1 MIQEI
6 ARKRRLMRDDFEK
19 IYNEYFPKIYNY
31 IFYRLMSR
39 EDTEELVS
47 EVFIKVAT
55 NLERFDSEKAQFKTW
70 IYRIAQN
77 TLIDFYRTR
86 KPAASLDDEN
96 VDWEPS
102 VDFEAQLESI
112 TSPKRRAIYQ
122 ALTKLKER
130 ERMIIYYR
138 FFEEYTNRE
147 IAKLLQMNEST
158 VGTVLNRAL
167 KKLKTN
173 ELRDML

>member
-1 MIQEI
+1 
-6 ARKRRLMRDDFEK
+6 MRDDFEK

>member
-6 ARKRRLMRDDFEK
+6 ARKRQLMRDDFEK
-19 IYNEYFPKIYNY
+19 LYNEYFPKIYNY

-47 EVFIKVAT
+47 EVFLKVVG
-55 NLERFDSEKAQFKTW
+55 NLEQFDSEKAQFKTW

-86 KPAASLDDEN
+86 KPEASLDDEN

-138 FFEEYTNRE
+138 FFEGYTNRE

-167 KKLKTN
+167 KKPKTD

>member
-6 ARKRRLMRDDFEK
+6 ARKRQLMRDDFEK
-19 IYNEYFPKIYNY
+19 IYDEYFPKIYNY

-47 EVFIKVAT
+47 EVFLKVVG
-55 NLERFDSEKAQFKTW
+55 NLEQFDSEKAQFKTW

-86 KPAASLDDEN
+86 KPEASLDDEN

-138 FFEEYTNRE
+138 FFEGYTNRE

-167 KKLKTN
+167 KKLKTD

>member
-6 ARKRRLMRDDFEK
+6 ARKRQLMRDDFEK
-19 IYNEYFPKIYNY
+19 LYNEYFPKIYNY

-86 KPAASLDDEN
+86 KPEASLDDEN

-138 FFEEYTNRE
+138 FFEGYTNRE
-147 IAKLLQMNEST
+147 TAADE
-158 VGTVLNRAL
+158 
-167 KKLKTN
+167 
-173 ELRDML
+173 

>member
-1 MIQEI
+1 
-6 ARKRRLMRDDFEK
+6 MRDDFEK

-47 EVFIKVAT
+47 EVFLKVVG
-55 NLERFDSEKAQFKTW
+55 NLEQFDSEKAQFKTW

-86 KPAASLDDEN
+86 KPEASLDDEN

-138 FFEEYTNRE
+138 FFEGYTNRE

-167 KKLKTN
+167 KKLKTD

>member
-1 MIQEI
+1 
-6 ARKRRLMRDDFEK
+6 MRDDFEK
-19 IYNEYFPKIYNY
+19 IYNESFPKIYNY

-47 EVFIKVAT
+47 EVFLKVVG
-55 NLERFDSEKAQFKTW
+55 NLEQFDSEKAQFKTW

-86 KPAASLDDEN
+86 KPEASLDDEN

-138 FFEEYTNRE
+138 FFEGYTNRE

-167 KKLKTN
+167 KKLKTD

>member
-1 MIQEI
+1 
-6 ARKRRLMRDDFEK
+6 MRDDFEK
-19 IYNEYFPKIYNY
+19 IYDEYFPKIYNY

-86 KPAASLDDEN
+86 KPEASLDDEN

-138 FFEEYTNRE
+138 FFEGYTNRE

-167 KKLKTN
+167 KKLKTD

>member
-1 MIQEI
+1 
-6 ARKRRLMRDDFEK
+6 MRDDFEK
-19 IYNEYFPKIYNY
+19 IYDEYFPKIYNY

-47 EVFIKVAT
+47 EVFLKVVG
-55 NLERFDSEKAQFKTW
+55 NLEQFDSEKAQFKTW

-86 KPAASLDDEN
+86 KPEASLDDEN

-138 FFEEYTNRE
+138 FFEGYTNRE
-147 IAKLLQMNEST
+147 IAKLLRMNEST

-167 KKLKTN
+167 KKLKTD

>member
-1 MIQEI
+1 
-6 ARKRRLMRDDFEK
+6 MRDDFEK
-19 IYNEYFPKIYNY
+19 IYDEYFPKIYNY

-47 EVFIKVAT
+47 EVFLKVVG
-55 NLERFDSEKAQFKTW
+55 NLEQFDSEKAQFKTW

-86 KPAASLDDEN
+86 KPEASLDDEN

-138 FFEEYTNRE
+138 FFEGYTNRE

-167 KKLKTN
+167 KKLKTD

>member
-1 MIQEI
+1 
-6 ARKRRLMRDDFEK
+6 MRDDFEK
-19 IYNEYFPKIYNY
+19 LYNEYFPKIYNY

-86 KPAASLDDEN
+86 KPEASLDDEN

-138 FFEEYTNRE
+138 FFEGYTNRE
-147 IAKLLQMNEST
+147 IAKLLRMNEST

-167 KKLKTN
+167 KKLKTD

>member
-1 MIQEI
+1 
-6 ARKRRLMRDDFEK
+6 MRDDFEK
-19 IYNEYFPKIYNY
+19 LYNEYFPKIYNY

-86 KPAASLDDEN
+86 KPEASLDDEN

-138 FFEEYTNRE
+138 FFEGYTNRE
-147 IAKLLQMNEST
+147 TAADE
-158 VGTVLNRAL
+158 
-167 KKLKTN
+167 
-173 ELRDML
+173 

>member
-6 ARKRRLMRDDFEK
+6 ARKRQLMRDDFEK

-47 EVFIKVAT
+47 EVFLKVVG
-55 NLERFDSEKAQFKTW
+55 NLEQFDSEKAQFKTW

-86 KPAASLDDEN
+86 KPEASLDDEN

-138 FFEEYTNRE
+138 FFEGYTNRE

-158 VGTVLNRAL
+158 VGTVLNRVL
-167 KKLKTN
+167 KKLKTD

>member
-1 MIQEI
+1 
-6 ARKRRLMRDDFEK
+6 MRDDFEK
-19 IYNEYFPKIYNY
+19 IYDEYFPKIYNY

-47 EVFIKVAT
+47 EVFLKVVG
-55 NLERFDSEKAQFKTW
+55 NLEQFDSEKAQFKTW

-86 KPAASLDDEN
+86 KPEASLDDEN

-138 FFEEYTNRE
+138 FFEGYTNRE

>member
-1 MIQEI
+1 M
-6 ARKRRLMRDDFEK
+6 
-19 IYNEYFPKIYNY
+19 
-31 IFYRLMSR
+31 
-39 EDTEELVS
+39 
-47 EVFIKVAT
+47 
-55 NLERFDSEKAQFKTW
+55 
-70 IYRIAQN
+70 
-77 TLIDFYRTR
+77 
-86 KPAASLDDEN
+86 
-96 VDWEPS
+96 
-102 VDFEAQLESI
+102 DFEAQLESI

-138 FFEEYTNRE
+138 FFEGYTNRE

-167 KKLKTN
+167 KKLKTD

>member
-1 MIQEI
+1 
-6 ARKRRLMRDDFEK
+6 
-19 IYNEYFPKIYNY
+19 
-31 IFYRLMSR
+31 MSR

-86 KPAASLDDEN
+86 KPEASLDDEN

-138 FFEEYTNRE
+138 FFEGYTNRE
-147 IAKLLQMNEST
+147 IAKLLRMNEST

-167 KKLKTN
+167 KKLKTD

>member
-1 MIQEI
+1 
-6 ARKRRLMRDDFEK
+6 MRDDFEK

-47 EVFIKVAT
+47 EVFLKVVG
-55 NLERFDSEKAQFKTW
+55 NLEQFDSEKAQFKTW

-86 KPAASLDDEN
+86 KPEASLDDEN

-138 FFEEYTNRE
+138 FFEGYTNRE

-158 VGTVLNRAL
+158 VGTVLNRVL
-167 KKLKTN
+167 KKLKTD

>member
-6 ARKRRLMRDDFEK
+6 ARKRQLMRDDFEK
-19 IYNEYFPKIYNY
+19 LYNEYFPKIYNY

-86 KPAASLDDEN
+86 KPEASLDDEN

-138 FFEEYTNRE
+138 FFEGYTNRE
-147 IAKLLQMNEST
+147 IAKLLRMNEST

-167 KKLKTN
+167 KKLKTD

>member
-1 MIQEI
+1 
-6 ARKRRLMRDDFEK
+6 MRDDFEK
-19 IYNEYFPKIYNY
+19 IYDEYFPKIYNY

-47 EVFIKVAT
+47 EVFLKVVG
-55 NLERFDSEKAQFKTW
+55 NLEQFDSEKAQFKTW

-86 KPAASLDDEN
+86 KPEASLDDEN

-102 VDFEAQLESI
+102 VDFEVQLESI

-138 FFEEYTNRE
+138 FFEGYTNRE

-167 KKLKTN
+167 KKLKTD

>member
-1 MIQEI
+1 
-6 ARKRRLMRDDFEK
+6 MRDDFEK

-167 KKLKTN
+167 KKLKTD

>member
-1 MIQEI
+1 
-6 ARKRRLMRDDFEK
+6 MRDDFEK

-70 IYRIAQN
+70 IYQIAQN